1 MKSKLILFICMIL
14 LPSIVHTQKQLKSYA
29 ITNALDS
36 ISKEKRLVVLGV
48 AKLEYLI
55 SDNKK
60 LSRINHSLNE
70 INERNAAYIVQIEGL
85 NDQLNEGLSE
95 EIKRKKKWRKA
106 TLYSVGVNVIFLTSL
121 YVLNR

>member
-1 MKSKLILFICMIL
+1 M
-14 LPSIVHTQKQLKSYA
+14 KSYA

-55 SDNKK
+55 SDNQK
-60 LSRINHSLNE
+60 LSSINHSLNE
-70 INERNAAYIVQIEGL
+70 IISHNVQYIAQLEGI
-85 NDQLNEGLSE
+85 NKELNEGLNE

-106 TLYSVGVNVIFLTSL
+106 TLYSVGVNVIFLASL

>member
-1 MKSKLILFICMIL
+1 M
-14 LPSIVHTQKQLKSYA
+14 HTQKQLKSYA
-29 ITNALDS
+29 ITSALDS

-48 AKLEYLI
+48 AKLDYLI
-55 SDNKK
+55 SDNQK

-70 INERNAAYIVQIEGL
+70 IISHNVQYIAQLEGI
-85 NDQLNEGLSE
+85 NKELNEGLSE

>member
-1 MKSKLILFICMIL
+1 M
-14 LPSIVHTQKQLKSYA
+14 HTQKQLKSYA
-29 ITNALDS
+29 ITSALDS

-85 NDQLNEGLSE
+85 NEKLNEGLTE
-95 EIKRKKKWRKA
+95 EIKRKKRWRTA
-106 TLYSVGVNVIFLTSL
+106 TLYSVGVNVIFLASL

>member
-1 MKSKLILFICMIL
+1 
-14 LPSIVHTQKQLKSYA
+14 
-29 ITNALDS
+29 
-36 ISKEKRLVVLGV
+36 VLGV

-55 SDNKK
+55 SDNQK

-70 INERNAAYIVQIEGL
+70 INEHNAAYIGQLEGL
-85 NDQLNEGLSE
+85 NEELNEGLSE

-121 YVLNR
+121 YVLSR

>member
-1 MKSKLILFICMIL
+1 M
-14 LPSIVHTQKQLKSYA
+14 HTQKQLKSYA

-55 SDNKK
+55 SDNQK
-60 LSRINHSLNE
+60 LNSINHSLNE

-85 NDQLNEGLSE
+85 NKELNDGLNE